1 MVSIANDPRSS
12 SVKTTL
18 LSSHWLSS
26 ATTVIGIVVY
36 TVHAHDPKQ
45 AGCNGKLPVLFF
57 SATATARLAR
67 KPPIG
72 FDEFYAFFAVLH
84 FWYRTNY
91 VELGYILFAL
101 ELIL

>member
-1 MVSIANDPRSS
+1 MVMGTA
-12 SVKTTL
+12 
-18 LSSHWLSS
+18 
-26 ATTVIGIVVY
+26 AC

-57 SATATARLAR
+57 SATATARLAT
-67 KPPIG
+67 KLPIG

>member
-1 MVSIANDPRSS
+1 MIQSRLAATENC
-12 SVKTTL
+12 
-18 LSSHWLSS
+18 LSCS
-26 ATTVIGIVVY
+26 
-36 TVHAHDPKQ
+36 
-45 AGCNGKLPVLFF
+45 